1 MNTKKLNRELNFLLS
16 TNMLPITI
24 EYFGKGFVEFKSEKI
39 SQTEEILAS
48 DHYPKRFIK
57 KHNNFIRIFD
67 IAKLLGLSDDE
78 LLQKWRQSMRE
89 RKEQI
94 EDFKRKPTPEGR
106 DNKGVYVGSGG
117 HHYYQNTVRY
127 PSKKRSK
134 RVWKIFYEM
143 FPFYAKRDGWNGET
157 SSKMK

>member
-16 TNMLPITI
+16 TNMIPLVT
-24 EYFGKGFVEFKSEKI
+24 EYFGKGFDEFKSEKI
-39 SQTEEILAS
+39 SQTKEITEGK
-48 DHYPKRFIK
+48 HYPAHFKR
-57 KHNNFIRIFD
+57 KHNNYIRIFE
-67 IAKLLGLSDDE
+67 IGNILGLSDDE
-78 LLQKWRQSMRE
+78 LLQRWRCSIRE

-94 EDFKRKPTPEGR
+94 EDFKKKPTPEGR

-117 HHYYQNTVRY
+117 YYNNNKVRY

-143 FPFYAKRDGWNGET
+143 FPQLAEKDGWNGEI
-157 SSKMK
+157 SNKMK